1 MNKEEYIPGLITAVA
16 ISSLSLFISGFHASF
31 DPLVISII
39 IGMFLGNL
47 LAKKEYFEGGIEASI
62 KVFLP
67 AGIALYGA
75 QLVVHDIT
83 LGVVGGL
90 VAVFSVMFGLAL
102 VVSKVF
108 NINNKVAVLIASGL
122 AVCGTAAITIIS
134 PLIKARRSDTSISII
149 SVMMLGLT
157 AMILYPLLFDYLALT
172 TNEFAFL
179 SGATLPMLGQVKV
192 AAGSICEDCL
202 SVAVKI
208 KLFRISFLF
217 FLITVVLFLSG
228 TEGKRIAI
236 PWFIVLFV
244 VLAVAVNITEVFDP
258 YLGHLRKASS
268 FFLSTALAGI
278 GFTADFDSIVENGMA
293 PLGTAFLSWGVV
305 IILTYIVMSL
315 L

>member
-83 LGVVGGL
+83 PGVVGGL

-108 NINNKVAVLIASGL
+108 SINNKVAVLIASGL

-134 PLIKARRSDTSISII
+134 PLIRARRSDTSISII

-172 TNEFAFL
+172 KNEFAFL

-217 FLITVVLFLSG
+217 FLVTVVLFLSG

-244 VLAVAVNITEVFDP
+244 VLAVAVNITDIFNP
-258 YLGHLRKASS
+258 YLAHLRKASS

-278 GFTADFDSIVENGMA
+278 GFTADFDSIVDNGMA
-293 PLGTAFLSWGVV
+293 PLGTAFLTWGVV